1 MTNEVQ
7 AEWEARLNNLKEEF
21 NGDTDKMITHLVLM
35 QLVEGQQRLQMSES
49 IGEQSKAI
57 ANLVFLVMDLQREI
71 KELNSKLMVVGS
83 NEQRH

>member
-7 AEWEARLNNLKEEF
+7 AEWEARLKNLKEEF

-35 QLVEGQQRLQMSES
+35 QMVEGQQRMQLAES
-49 IGEQSKAI
+49 LSEQSKAI
-57 ANLVFLVMDLQREI
+57 ANLVFLVMDLQREV

>member
-7 AEWEARLNNLKEEF
+7 VEWETRLNNLKEEF

-35 QLVEGQQRLQMSES
+35 QMVEGQQRLQMSKS
-49 IGEQSKAI
+49 ISEQSKAI
-57 ANLVFLVMDLQREI
+57 ANLVFLVMDLQREV

>member
-7 AEWEARLNNLKEEF
+7 VEWEARLKSLEEEF

-35 QLVEGQQRLQMSES
+35 QMVENQQRMQMVES
-49 IGEQSKAI
+49 ISEQGKAI
-57 ANLVFLVMDLQREI
+57 ANLVFLVMDLQREV
-71 KELNSKLMVVGS
+71 KDLNSKLTVVGN